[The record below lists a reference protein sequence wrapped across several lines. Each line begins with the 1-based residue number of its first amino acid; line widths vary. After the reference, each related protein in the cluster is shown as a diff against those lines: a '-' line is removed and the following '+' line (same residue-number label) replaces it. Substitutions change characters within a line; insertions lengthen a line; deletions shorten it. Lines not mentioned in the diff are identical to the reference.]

1 MRRSKVLA
9 LAFTL
14 CLCAG
19 GSAFGAEAGWVNQP
33 GGWLYQD
40 ENGDAVKNNWRE
52 IDGKWYHFDE
62 VGMMNTGWFEDGAN
76 WYYFEEDGSMAVN
89 CLKELDG
96 QSYVFDKDG
105 IWRENGSLEAEK
117 TDAEIQLDQMA
128 DQLLAGIVNDGMSQ
142 REKAAAI
149 YRWVRSNMRYV
160 NHSEKDDWVKAATD
174 GLRRKSGDCFT
185 YYAISREFLN
195 RVGIENLQ
203 VTRLDGHHF
212 WNLAHMEDGWYH
224 FDTTPRT
231 AGGEFCLLTDAQ
243 LEAYSAAHNGTHRF
257 DRSLYPATP

>member
-62 VGMMNTGWFEDGAN
+62 AGMMNTGWFEDGAN

-142 REKAAAI
+142 REKAVAI
-149 YRWVRSNMRYV
+149 YRWVRS
-160 NHSEKDDWVKAATD
+160 
-174 GLRRKSGDCFT
+174 
-185 YYAISREFLN
+185 
-195 RVGIENLQ
+195 
-203 VTRLDGHHF
+203 
-212 WNLAHMEDGWYH
+212 
-224 FDTTPRT
+224 
-231 AGGEFCLLTDAQ
+231 CLLYT
-243 LEAYSAAHNGTHRF
+243 SRCV
-257 DRSLYPATP
+257 